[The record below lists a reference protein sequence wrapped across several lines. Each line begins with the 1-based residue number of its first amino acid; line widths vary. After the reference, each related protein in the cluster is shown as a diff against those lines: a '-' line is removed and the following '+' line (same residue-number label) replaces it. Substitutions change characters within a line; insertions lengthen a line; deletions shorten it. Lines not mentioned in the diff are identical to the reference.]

1 PIFSPD
7 PQLPDMMNSS
17 SSGPQDNCTWPCQ
30 STQQPGAPVWPS
42 QPYQP
47 CWPYQPN
54 QANWP
59 GMQPT
64 VPNWPGYQPAPP
76 TQPLWPS
83 PPSMVPSQPN
93 QPILPSQPNQPFS
106 PNQPIPP
113 SQPIQPISPS
123 QPVQPISPSQPIPS
137 SQPSQPIPSS
147 QAIPP
152 TWPSQTPNSIP
163 SSWHGN
169 PGQPGWPNQSPKGVQ
184 QHSWPPVPP
193 TGPVSVPFNMN
204 FPRGIYDKMMLTIR
218 GQVKPDAK
226 MFTVNFLRGNDI
238 AFHVNP
244 RFNEQGKQVL
254 VRNHKLGDQW
264 GPEERILLAP
274 FPFVAG
280 QYFEMKI
287 LCTINEFKV
296 AVNNTAVFEF
306 NHRIREVNQIDRLNI
321 LHDVSLISV
330 NVDTV

>member
-1 PIFSPD
+1 
-7 PQLPDMMNSS
+7 MMNNP
-17 SSGPQDNCTWPCQ
+17 SSGPQGNGIWPCQ

-47 CWPYQPN
+47 CCPHQPN

-64 VPNWPGYQPAPP
+64 APNWPAYQPAPP
-76 TQPLWPS
+76 TQSVWPCPASMGPNQLSQPIS
-83 PPSMVPSQPN
+83 PSQTMPPSQPN
-93 QPILPSQPNQPFS
+93 QPM
-106 PNQPIPP
+106 
-113 SQPIQPISPS
+113 
-123 QPVQPISPSQPIPS
+123 
-137 SQPSQPIPSS
+137 PSS

-152 TWPSQTPNSIP
+152 SWPSQLHNPIP
-163 SSWHGN
+163 PSWHGN
-169 PGQPGWPNQSPKGVQ
+169 PGQPGWPNQGPGVQ
-184 QHSWPPVPP
+184 QHPWPPVPP

-204 FPRGIYDKMMLTIR
+204 FPRGIYDKLMLTIR

-238 AFHVNP
+238 AMHINP
-244 RFNEQGKQVL
+244 RFDEKGKQVL

-264 GPEERILLAP
+264 GQEERILQAP

-280 QYFEMKI
+280 QNFEMKI

-296 AVNNTAVFEF
+296 AVNNTPIFEF
-306 NHRIREVNQIDRLNI
+306 KHRIREVNQIDRINI
-321 LHDVSLISV
+321 LHDVNLTSV
-330 NVDTV
+330 NVDTLP